1 MKVSLFITCL
11 SDVFFPQVGKS
22 VVEIMNQCGVE
33 LDFPEGQTC
42 CGQPAYNSGYQ
53 EDAKLAAKQMIKAF
67 EHSEY
72 IVTPSGSCA
81 SMVHHY
87 YKEMFKGD
95 SEWYEKSGSFS
106 G

>member
-22 VVEIMNQCGVE
+22 IVEVMKQCGVG

-53 EDAKLAAKQMIKAF
+53 KEAKLVAKQRYKKRMF
-67 EHSEY
+67 S
-72 IVTPSGSCA
+72 IV
-81 SMVHHY
+81 
-87 YKEMFKGD
+87 K
-95 SEWYEKSGSFS
+95 
-106 G
+106 

>member
-53 EDAKLAAKQMIKAF
+53 EDAN
-67 EHSEY
+67 
-72 IVTPSGSCA
+72 
-81 SMVHHY
+81 
-87 YKEMFKGD
+87 
-95 SEWYEKSGSFS
+95 
-106 G
+106 